1 MHKPLLTITV
11 ADLIKFASGLALA
24 AVLHP
29 IITSLVAETLPAGDV
44 RTGITWL
51 VLSMTA
57 LVPLLAT
64 AEEKGR
70 HHG

>member
-29 IITSLVAETLPAGDV
+29 IITSHVAETLTAGDL
-44 RTGITWL
+44 RTAVTWL
-51 VLSMTA
+51 VLAMTA
-57 LVPLLAT
+57 LVPWLAT
-64 AEEKGR
+64 AEMKGR
-70 HHG
+70 RHG